1 MKQDISQTRTQID
14 FGHDS
19 IVVRKFINGILGGRM
34 LDYAGFTASTILAG
48 HAVITDGNGNYKPMP
63 TKGDGYGTM
72 PEGFKYIGVVYRSAR
87 VGEPVGIMIRGVVNK
102 NIAPYYFGSDFN
114 LADIILSCDLDD
126 ADPYQNYDT
135 VTDPADLAGEA
146 GKDIRVASD
155 EVINAFGNNQPY
167 FRNVLVT
174 NAEVSQNITIKATE
188 KLTLDN
194 ITVAGEQGDS
204 NGKIIYAA
212 KELHLQNIKAE
223 ENATLYN
230 AFEGY
235 QSTTDPDYHGIER
248 LYAENL
254 NIDCPSLKH
263 NIINVYTPADGA
275 EIVIKNSKFNLT
287 VDNSNILRLAN
298 YLNAENV
305 TVIFEN
311 IDWTYENSLTQQYWD
326 YAGLAIYQPASSD
339 VALSG
344 DTSKLA
350 TWKFII
356 RNCRYNGVK
365 VTENNFGEHSQAVYL
380 YNVGGNNKV
389 DNPDVVEGL
398 QVVFE

>member
-1 MKQDISQTRTQID
+1 MKQDISQTRTMID
-14 FGHDS
+14 SGRDS
-19 IVVRKFINGILGGRM
+19 IVVRKFINGILGGVM
-34 LDYAGFTASTILAG
+34 LDYAGFTDSVILAG

-63 TKGDGYGTM
+63 TSGEGYGTM
-72 PEGFKYIGVVYRSAR
+72 PQGFKYVGVVYRSVR
-87 VGEPVGIMIRGVVNK
+87 VGEPVSVMIRGVVNK
-102 NIAPYYFGSDFN
+102 NIAPYYFGNDFN

-126 ADPYQNYDT
+126 TDPYQYYDNI
-135 VTDPADLAGEA
+135 TDPSELSGEA
-146 GKDIRVASD
+146 GKDIRVDSN

-188 KLTLDN
+188 TLTLDN
-194 ITVAGEQGDS
+194 IVVAGEQGGS

-230 AFEGY
+230 AFEGA
-235 QSTTDPDYHGIER
+235 QATDANYTGIEKVV
-248 LYAENL
+248 AENL
-254 NIDCPSLKH
+254 DIDCPSLKH
-263 NIINVYTPADGA
+263 NIINVYTPKDGA
-275 EIVIKNSKFNLT
+275 EIIIRNSKFNLT
-287 VDNSNILRLAN
+287 VDNSNILRLSN

-305 TVIFEN
+305 TIIFEN
-311 IDWTYENSLTQQYWD
+311 IDWTYENSLTQQAWA
-326 YAGLAIYQPASSD
+326 YAGLAIYQPAASD
-339 VALSG
+339 VALTG
-344 DTSKLA
+344 DTSKIA

-380 YNVGGNNKV
+380 YNIGGNNKV
-389 DNPDVVEGL
+389 DNPDIVEGL
-398 QVVFE
+398 QMIFE

>member
-1 MKQDISQTRTQID
+1 MKQTISNTRTQID

-19 IVVRKFINGILGGRM
+19 VVVRKFINGILGGVM
-34 LDYAGFTASTILAG
+34 LDYAGFTASVILAG
-48 HAVITDGNGNYKPMP
+48 HAVITDGNGHYKPMP
-63 TKGDGYGTM
+63 TKGEGYGTM
-72 PEGFKYIGVVYRSAR
+72 PNGFKYIGVVYRSAK
-87 VGEPVGIMIRGVVNK
+87 VGEPVSVMIRGVVNK
-102 NIAPYYFGSDFN
+102 QLAPYFFGNDFH
-114 LADIILSCDLDD
+114 LADIILSCDLDE
-126 ADPYQNYDT
+126 ADPYQYYDN
-135 VTDPADLAGEA
+135 VNDPADLAEEA

-174 NAEVSQNITIKATE
+174 GAEVSQNITIKATE

-194 ITVAGEQGDS
+194 ITIAGEQGAS

-212 KELHLQNIKAE
+212 KELDLQNISAK

-230 AFEGY
+230 AFEGA
-235 QSTTDPDYHGIER
+235 QTTDAGYQGIER

-254 NIDCPSLKH
+254 DIDCPSLKH
-263 NIINVYTPADGA
+263 NIINVYTPKNGA

-305 TVIFEN
+305 TVTFEN
-311 IDWTYENSLTQQYWD
+311 IDWTYENSLTQQAWA
-326 YAGLAIYQPASSD
+326 YAGLAIYQPASTD
-339 VALSG
+339 VALGG
-344 DTSKLA
+344 DTSKIA

-380 YNVGGNNKV
+380 YNIGGNNKV
-389 DNPDVVEGL
+389 DNPDIVEGL
-398 QVVFE
+398 QLVFE